1 MGPGPLKCGRPSR
14 DRRRST
20 VARCASW
27 TSACVPWTRASR
39 SRSPSRKAVSAS
51 CGGSRR
57 RWTSRSSGCTGCPT
71 DQCGWEDWR
80 RASFGGS
87 PRTKSRP
94 SSDCMDLRDRT
105 VMILGGSG
113 LVGHAV
119 ARRLLGAAPRRV
131 VLVALFEE
139 EVRAT
144 ARALEPHRGRAT
156 IEVEWGNVF
165 LPASLARLERGAVMA
180 NPEHRRLMLQDLLS
194 DLTDDVCH
202 RSYLYQLLLKYEPDA
217 VVDSINTATAF
228 AYQDALGSAQELL
241 ALARRGEVD
250 AGAVER
256 HVLLL
261 ALPQL
266 IRHVQILVE
275 ALKHAQTKAYVKIG
289 TSGTGGM
296 GFNIPYT
303 HSEERPS
310 RPLLTKSA
318 VAGAQSLLLFLLGR
332 TPGAPATIEIK
343 PTATIAWRE
352 IGFGPIR
359 RKGRL
364 IPLVDCPNP
373 VAVADAFAPDSAPWC
388 DLGKPLEGVFIDV
401 GENGLFSPDEFETV
415 TALGQME
422 FITPEEV
429 ADYAVM
435 ELEGRPTGRDVVAA
449 LDAATAGPTYRAGV
463 LRAAA
468 LGHLR
473 SLERQT
479 KSRAVAYEMLGP
491 PRLTKLL
498 WESHLCALLRPSVRA
513 LAQSR
518 ASDLA
523 AEAHTRVQRDS
534 GVRSHILS
542 VGIPILTPDGERLY
556 RGSFV
561 VVPGDRGDPRAA
573 APRGWV
579 DLRPDQF
586 GLWIQ
591 RAQEMLAQDAR
602 RAGRAADS
610 GSDRDWMAIGADD
623 PIEPARFATW
633 VFQFEDQGERIK
645 R

>member
-1 MGPGPLKCGRPSR
+1 M
-14 DRRRST
+14 
-20 VARCASW
+20 
-27 TSACVPWTRASR
+27 
-39 SRSPSRKAVSAS
+39 
-51 CGGSRR
+51 
-57 RWTSRSSGCTGCPT
+57 
-71 DQCGWEDWR
+71 E
-80 RASFGGS
+80 
-87 PRTKSRP
+87 
-94 SSDCMDLRDRT
+94 LRDRT

-131 VLVALFEE
+131 VLVALFED

-144 ARALEPHRGRAT
+144 ARALEPYRGRTT

-165 LPASLARLERGAVMA
+165 LPASLAQLERGSVMA

-194 DLTDDVCH
+194 ELTDDVFH
-202 RSYLYQLLLKYEPDA
+202 RSFLSRLLLKYKPDA

-228 AYQDALGSAQELL
+228 AYQDALRSAQDLL

-250 AGAVER
+250 EAAVER
-256 HVLLL
+256 HVLQLT
-261 ALPQL
+261 LPQL

-275 ALKHAQTKAYVKIG
+275 SLKRAETKAYVKIG

-310 RPLLTKSA
+310 RPLITKSA

-332 TPGAPATIEIK
+332 TPGAPATVEIK

-359 RKGRL
+359 RKGKP
-364 IPLVDCPNP
+364 IPLVDCPTP
-373 VAVADAFAPDSAPWC
+373 VALAQAFRPDAAPWC
-388 DLGKPLEGVFIDV
+388 ELGKPLEGVFIDV
-401 GENGLFSPDEFETV
+401 GENGLFAPDEFATV

-449 LDAATAGPTYRAGV
+449 LDAATAGPTYRAGI

-468 LGHLR
+468 LEHLR
-473 SLERQT
+473 ALEHQT

-518 ASDLA
+518 ATDLA

-556 RGSFV
+556 RGSLV
-561 VVPGDRGDPRAA
+561 VVPGEGGDPLAA

-586 GLWIQ
+586 GMWIK
-591 RAQEMLAQDAR
+591 RAQEMVAQDAR
-602 RAGRAADS
+602 RAGRAAES
-610 GSDRDWMAIGADD
+610 GSDVDWMAIGADH

-633 VFQFEDQGERIK
+633 VFRFEDRGERIK

>member
-1 MGPGPLKCGRPSR
+1 M
-14 DRRRST
+14 
-20 VARCASW
+20 
-27 TSACVPWTRASR
+27 
-39 SRSPSRKAVSAS
+39 
-51 CGGSRR
+51 
-57 RWTSRSSGCTGCPT
+57 
-71 DQCGWEDWR
+71 E
-80 RASFGGS
+80 
-87 PRTKSRP
+87 
-94 SSDCMDLRDRT
+94 LRDRT

-131 VLVALFEE
+131 VLVALFED

-144 ARALEPHRGRAT
+144 ARALEPYRGRTT

-165 LPASLARLERGAVMA
+165 LPASLAQLERGSVMA

-194 DLTDDVCH
+194 ELTDDVFH
-202 RSYLYQLLLKYEPDA
+202 RSFLSRLLLKYKPDA

-228 AYQDALGSAQELL
+228 AYQDGLRSAQDLL

-250 AGAVER
+250 EAAVER
-256 HVLLL
+256 HVLQLT
-261 ALPQL
+261 LPQL

-275 ALKHAQTKAYVKIG
+275 SLKRAETKAYVKIG

-332 TPGAPATIEIK
+332 TPGAPATVEIK

-359 RKGRL
+359 RKGKP
-364 IPLVDCPNP
+364 IPLVDCPTP
-373 VAVADAFAPDSAPWC
+373 VALARAFDPDAAPWC

-401 GENGLFSPDEFETV
+401 GENGLFAPDEFETV

-449 LDAATAGPTYRAGV
+449 LDAATAGPTYRAGM
-463 LRAAA
+463 LRASA
-468 LGHLR
+468 
-473 SLERQT
+473 LERLRALEHQT
-479 KSRAVAYEMLGP
+479 KSRSVAYEMLGP

-498 WESHLCALLRPSVRA
+498 WESHLCGLLRPSVRA

-518 ASDLA
+518 ATDLA
-523 AEAHTRVQRDS
+523 VEAQTRVERDATL
-534 GVRSHILS
+534 RSHILS

-556 RGSFV
+556 RGSLV
-561 VVPGDRGDPRAA
+561 VVPGEGGDPLAA

-586 GLWIQ
+586 GMWIK
-591 RAQEMLAQDAR
+591 RAQEMVAQDAR
-602 RAGRAADS
+602 RAGRAAES
-610 GSDRDWMAIGADD
+610 GSDVDWMAIGADH

-633 VFQFEDQGERIK
+633 VFRFEDRGERIK

>member
-1 MGPGPLKCGRPSR
+1 M
-14 DRRRST
+14 
-20 VARCASW
+20 
-27 TSACVPWTRASR
+27 
-39 SRSPSRKAVSAS
+39 
-51 CGGSRR
+51 
-57 RWTSRSSGCTGCPT
+57 
-71 DQCGWEDWR
+71 E
-80 RASFGGS
+80 
-87 PRTKSRP
+87 
-94 SSDCMDLRDRT
+94 LRDRT

-131 VLVALFEE
+131 VLVALFED

-144 ARALEPHRGRAT
+144 ARALEPYRGRTT

-165 LPASLARLERGAVMA
+165 LPASLAQLERGSVMA

-194 DLTDDVCH
+194 ELTDDVFH
-202 RSYLYQLLLKYEPDA
+202 RSFLSRLLLKYKPDA

-228 AYQDALGSAQELL
+228 AYQDGLRSAQDLL

-250 AGAVER
+250 EAAVER
-256 HVLLL
+256 HVLQLT
-261 ALPQL
+261 LPQL

-275 ALKHAQTKAYVKIG
+275 SLKRAETKAYVKIG

-310 RPLLTKSA
+310 RPLITKSA

-332 TPGAPATIEIK
+332 TPGAPATVEIK

-359 RKGRL
+359 RKGKP
-364 IPLVDCPNP
+364 IPLVDCPTP
-373 VAVADAFAPDSAPWC
+373 VALARAFDPDAAPWC

-401 GENGLFSPDEFETV
+401 GENGLFAPDEFETV

-449 LDAATAGPTYRAGV
+449 LDAATAGPTYRAGM
-463 LRAAA
+463 LRASA
-468 LGHLR
+468 
-473 SLERQT
+473 LERLRALEHQT
-479 KSRAVAYEMLGP
+479 KSRSVAYEMLGP

-518 ASDLA
+518 ATDLA
-523 AEAHTRVQRDS
+523 VEAQTRVERDATL
-534 GVRSHILS
+534 RSHILS

-556 RGSFV
+556 R
-561 VVPGDRGDPRAA
+561 
-573 APRGWV
+573 
-579 DLRPDQF
+579 
-586 GLWIQ
+586 
-591 RAQEMLAQDAR
+591 
-602 RAGRAADS
+602 
-610 GSDRDWMAIGADD
+610 
-623 PIEPARFATW
+623 
-633 VFQFEDQGERIK
+633 
-645 R
+645 

>member
-1 MGPGPLKCGRPSR
+1 M
-14 DRRRST
+14 
-20 VARCASW
+20 
-27 TSACVPWTRASR
+27 
-39 SRSPSRKAVSAS
+39 
-51 CGGSRR
+51 
-57 RWTSRSSGCTGCPT
+57 
-71 DQCGWEDWR
+71 E
-80 RASFGGS
+80 
-87 PRTKSRP
+87 
-94 SSDCMDLRDRT
+94 LRDRT

-131 VLVALFEE
+131 VLVALFED

-144 ARALEPHRGRAT
+144 ARALEPYRGRTT

-165 LPASLARLERGAVMA
+165 LPASLAQLERGSVMA

-194 DLTDDVCH
+194 ELTDDVFH
-202 RSYLYQLLLKYEPDA
+202 RSFLSRLLLKYKPDA

-228 AYQDALGSAQELL
+228 AYQDGLRSAQDLL

-250 AGAVER
+250 EAAVER
-256 HVLLL
+256 HVLQLT
-261 ALPQL
+261 LPQL

-275 ALKHAQTKAYVKIG
+275 SLKRAETKAYVKIG

-310 RPLLTKSA
+310 RPLITKSA

-332 TPGAPATIEIK
+332 TPGAPATVEIK

-359 RKGRL
+359 RKGKP
-364 IPLVDCPNP
+364 IPLVDCPTP
-373 VAVADAFAPDSAPWC
+373 VALARAFDPDAAPWC

-401 GENGLFSPDEFETV
+401 GENGLFAPDEFETV

-449 LDAATAGPTYRAGV
+449 LDAATAGPTYRAGM
-463 LRAAA
+463 LRASA
-468 LGHLR
+468 
-473 SLERQT
+473 LERLRALEHQT
-479 KSRAVAYEMLGP
+479 KSRSVAYEMLGP

-498 WESHLCALLRPSVRA
+498 WESHLCGLLRPSVRA

-518 ASDLA
+518 ATDLA
-523 AEAHTRVQRDS
+523 VEAQTRVERDATL
-534 GVRSHILS
+534 RSHILS

-556 RGSFV
+556 RGSLV
-561 VVPGDRGDPRAA
+561 VVPGEGGDPLAA

-579 DLRPDQF
+579 DLRPDEF
-586 GLWIQ
+586 GMWIK
-591 RAQEMLAQDAR
+591 RAQEMVAQDAR
-602 RAGRAADS
+602 RAGRAAES
-610 GSDRDWMAIGADD
+610 GSDVDWMAIGADH

-633 VFQFEDQGERIK
+633 VFRFEDRGERIK

>member
-1 MGPGPLKCGRPSR
+1 
-14 DRRRST
+14 
-20 VARCASW
+20 
-27 TSACVPWTRASR
+27 
-39 SRSPSRKAVSAS
+39 
-51 CGGSRR
+51 
-57 RWTSRSSGCTGCPT
+57 
-71 DQCGWEDWR
+71 
-80 RASFGGS
+80 
-87 PRTKSRP
+87 
-94 SSDCMDLRDRT
+94 MDLRDGT

-131 VLVALFEE
+131 VLVALFEA

-144 ARALEPHRGRAT
+144 ARALEPYRGRAT
-156 IEVEWGNVF
+156 LEVEWGNVL
-165 LPASLARLERGAVMA
+165 LPAGIAQLERGSVMA
-180 NPEHRRLMLQDLLS
+180 NAEHRRLMVQDLLS
-194 DLTDDVCH
+194 ELTDDVLQ
-202 RSYLYQLLLKYEPDA
+202 RSLLYQLLLKYKPDA

-228 AYQDALGSAQELL
+228 AYQDALRSAQDLL

-250 AGAVER
+250 EAAVER

-261 ALPQL
+261 TLPQL

-275 ALKHAQTKAYVKIG
+275 SLKRAETKAYVKIG

-318 VAGAQSLLLFLLGR
+318 VGGAQSLLLFLLGR
-332 TPGAPATIEIK
+332 TPGAPAAIEIK

-359 RKGRL
+359 RKGKL
-364 IPLVDCPNP
+364 IPLVDCPKP
-373 VAVADAFAPDSAPWC
+373 VKLAQAFSPGVAPWC

-401 GENGLFSPDEFETV
+401 GENGLFAPDEFET
-415 TALGQME
+415 
-422 FITPEEV
+422 EV
-429 ADYAVM
+429 ADYVAM

-449 LDAATAGPTYRAGV
+449 LDAATAGPTYRAGM
-463 LRAAA
+463 LRASA
-468 LGHLR
+468 LARLR
-473 SLERQT
+473 SLEQET
-479 KSRAVAYEMLGP
+479 QSRAVAYEMLGP

-498 WESHLCALLRPSVRA
+498 WESHLCGLLRPSVRA

-518 ASDLA
+518 PVELA
-523 AEAHTRVQRDS
+523 AEAYARVQRDS

-542 VGIPILTPDGERLY
+542 VGIPILTPDGEGLY
-556 RGSFV
+556 RGSLV
-561 VVPGDRGDPRAA
+561 VVPGDGADPRAA

-586 GLWIQ
+586 GVWIK
-591 RAQEMLAQDAR
+591 RAQQMVAQDAD
-602 RAGRAADS
+602 RAGRAAES
-610 GSDRDWMAIGADD
+610 GSDVDWMAIGADD
-623 PIEPARFATW
+623 PIQPARFATW
-633 VFQFEDQGERIK
+633 VFRFEDRGERIK

>member
-1 MGPGPLKCGRPSR
+1 M
-14 DRRRST
+14 
-20 VARCASW
+20 
-27 TSACVPWTRASR
+27 
-39 SRSPSRKAVSAS
+39 
-51 CGGSRR
+51 
-57 RWTSRSSGCTGCPT
+57 
-71 DQCGWEDWR
+71 E
-80 RASFGGS
+80 
-87 PRTKSRP
+87 
-94 SSDCMDLRDRT
+94 LRDRT

-119 ARRLLGAAPRRV
+119 ARRLLGAAPHRL
-131 VLVALFEE
+131 VLVALFED
-139 EVRAT
+139 EVKA
-144 ARALEPHRGRAT
+144 AAKALEAYRGRAA
-156 IEVEWGNVF
+156 IEVEWGDVF
-165 LPASLARLERGAVMA
+165 LPASLARLERSTILAEDA
-180 NPEHRRLMLQDLLS
+180 HRRLVLHDLLS
-194 DLTDDVCH
+194 DLTDDILH
-202 RSYLYQLLLKYEPDA
+202 RSFLYQLLTKYRPDA

-228 AYQDALGSAQELL
+228 AYQDVVRSAQDLL
-241 ALARRGEVD
+241 VLARRGNVD
-250 AGAVER
+250 EAAVER

-261 ALPQL
+261 TLPQL
-266 IRHVQILVE
+266 IRHMQILVE
-275 ALKHAQTKAYVKIG
+275 GLKRAETRAYVKIG

-332 TPGAPATIEIK
+332 TPGAPATVEIK

-359 RKGRL
+359 RKGKP
-364 IPLVDCPNP
+364 IPLVDCPTP
-373 VAVADAFAPDSAPWC
+373 VALAQAFGAGAAPWC
-388 DLGKPLEGVFIDV
+388 ELGKPLEGVFIDV

-429 ADYAVM
+429 ADYAIM

-449 LDAATAGPTYRAGV
+449 LDAATAGPTYRAGM
-463 LRAAA
+463 LRASA
-468 LGHLR
+468 LARLR
-473 SLERQT
+473 ALEQQT

-498 WESHLCALLRPSVRA
+498 WESYLCSLLRPSVRA

-518 ASDLA
+518 ADELA
-523 AEAHTRVQRDS
+523 AEAHARVERDAPL
-534 GVRSHILS
+534 RSHIVS

-556 RGSFV
+556 RGSLV
-561 VVPGDRGDPRAA
+561 VVGGDGGDPRVA

-579 DLRPDQF
+579 DLRPDEF
-586 GLWIQ
+586 GTWIK
-591 RAQEMLAQDAR
+591 RAQEMVAQAAR
-602 RAGRAADS
+602 RAGRAAES
-610 GSDRDWMAIGADD
+610 GSDVDWMAIDADD
-623 PIEPARFATW
+623 PIQPARFVTW
-633 VFQFEDQGERIK
+633 VFRFEDRGERIK

>member
-1 MGPGPLKCGRPSR
+1 M
-14 DRRRST
+14 
-20 VARCASW
+20 
-27 TSACVPWTRASR
+27 
-39 SRSPSRKAVSAS
+39 
-51 CGGSRR
+51 
-57 RWTSRSSGCTGCPT
+57 
-71 DQCGWEDWR
+71 E
-80 RASFGGS
+80 
-87 PRTKSRP
+87 
-94 SSDCMDLRDRT
+94 LRDRT

-131 VLVALFEE
+131 VLVALFED

-144 ARALEPHRGRAT
+144 ARALEPYRGRTT

-165 LPASLARLERGAVMA
+165 LPASLAQLERGSVMA

-194 DLTDDVCH
+194 ELTDDVFH
-202 RSYLYQLLLKYEPDA
+202 RSFLSRLLLKYKPDA

-228 AYQDALGSAQELL
+228 AYQDGLRSAQDLL

-250 AGAVER
+250 EAAVER
-256 HVLLL
+256 HVLQLT
-261 ALPQL
+261 LPQL

-275 ALKHAQTKAYVKIG
+275 SLKRAETKAYVKIG

-310 RPLLTKSA
+310 RPLITKSA

-332 TPGAPATIEIK
+332 TPGAPATVEIK

-359 RKGRL
+359 RKGKP
-364 IPLVDCPNP
+364 IPLVDCPTP
-373 VAVADAFAPDSAPWC
+373 VALARAFDPDAAPWC

-401 GENGLFSPDEFETV
+401 GENGLFAPDEFETV

-449 LDAATAGPTYRAGV
+449 LDAATAGPTYRAGM
-463 LRAAA
+463 LRASA
-468 LGHLR
+468 
-473 SLERQT
+473 LERLRALEHQT
-479 KSRAVAYEMLGP
+479 KSRSVAYEMLGP

-518 ASDLA
+518 ATDLA
-523 AEAHTRVQRDS
+523 VEAQTRVERDATL
-534 GVRSHILS
+534 RSHILS

-556 RGSFV
+556 RGSLV
-561 VVPGDRGDPRAA
+561 VVPGEGGDPRAA

-579 DLRPDQF
+579 DLRPDEF
-586 GLWIQ
+586 GMWIK
-591 RAQEMLAQDAR
+591 RAQEMVAQDAR
-602 RAGRAADS
+602 RAGRAAES
-610 GSDRDWMAIGADD
+610 GSDVDWMAIGADH

-633 VFQFEDQGERIK
+633 VFRFEDRGERIK

>member
-1 MGPGPLKCGRPSR
+1 M
-14 DRRRST
+14 
-20 VARCASW
+20 
-27 TSACVPWTRASR
+27 
-39 SRSPSRKAVSAS
+39 
-51 CGGSRR
+51 
-57 RWTSRSSGCTGCPT
+57 
-71 DQCGWEDWR
+71 E
-80 RASFGGS
+80 
-87 PRTKSRP
+87 
-94 SSDCMDLRDRT
+94 LRDRT

-131 VLVALFEE
+131 VLVALFED

-144 ARALEPHRGRAT
+144 ARALEPYRGRTT
-156 IEVEWGNVF
+156 IAVEWGNVF
-165 LPASLARLERGAVMA
+165 LPANLAQLERGSVMA

-194 DLTDDVCH
+194 ELTDDVFH
-202 RSYLYQLLLKYEPDA
+202 RSFLSRLLLKYKPDA

-228 AYQDALGSAQELL
+228 AYQDGLRSAQDLL

-250 AGAVER
+250 EAAVER
-256 HVLLL
+256 HVLQLT
-261 ALPQL
+261 LPQL

-275 ALKHAQTKAYVKIG
+275 SLKRAETKAYVKIG

-310 RPLLTKSA
+310 RPLITKSA

-332 TPGAPATIEIK
+332 TPGAPATVEIK

-359 RKGRL
+359 RKGKP
-364 IPLVDCPNP
+364 IPLVDCPTP
-373 VAVADAFAPDSAPWC
+373 VALARAFDPDAAPWC

-401 GENGLFSPDEFETV
+401 GENGLFAPDEFETV

-449 LDAATAGPTYRAGV
+449 LDAATAGPTYRAGM
-463 LRAAA
+463 LRASA
-468 LGHLR
+468 
-473 SLERQT
+473 LERLRALEHQT
-479 KSRAVAYEMLGP
+479 KSRSVAYEMLGP

-498 WESHLCALLRPSVRA
+498 WESHLCGLLRPSVRA

-518 ASDLA
+518 ATDLA
-523 AEAHTRVQRDS
+523 VEAQTRVERDATL
-534 GVRSHILS
+534 RSHILS

-556 RGSFV
+556 RGSLV
-561 VVPGDRGDPRAA
+561 VVPGEGGDPRAA

-579 DLRPDQF
+579 DLRPDEF
-586 GLWIQ
+586 GMWIK
-591 RAQEMLAQDAR
+591 RAQEMVAQDAR
-602 RAGRAADS
+602 RAGRAAES
-610 GSDRDWMAIGADD
+610 GSDVDWMAIGADH

-633 VFQFEDQGERIK
+633 VFRFEDRGERIK

>member
-1 MGPGPLKCGRPSR
+1 
-14 DRRRST
+14 
-20 VARCASW
+20 
-27 TSACVPWTRASR
+27 
-39 SRSPSRKAVSAS
+39 
-51 CGGSRR
+51 
-57 RWTSRSSGCTGCPT
+57 
-71 DQCGWEDWR
+71 
-80 RASFGGS
+80 
-87 PRTKSRP
+87 
-94 SSDCMDLRDRT
+94 
-105 VMILGGSG
+105 
-113 LVGHAV
+113 GHAV
-119 ARRLLGAAPRRV
+119 ARRLLAAAPRRL

-144 ARALEPHRGRAT
+144 ARALDPYRGRAA

-165 LPASLARLERGAVMA
+165 LPGSLAQLERGAVVA
-180 NPEHRRLMLQDLLS
+180 NPDQRRLMLQDLLS
-194 DLTDDVCH
+194 ELTDDVLQ
-202 RSYLYQLLLKYEPDA
+202 RSFLYQLLVKYKPDA
-217 VVDSINTATAF
+217 VVDAINTATAF
-228 AYQDALGSAQELL
+228 AYQDPVESAQELL
-241 ALARRGEVD
+241 ALATAGKVD
-250 AGAVER
+250 EATVER

-261 ALPQL
+261 TLPQL

-275 ALKHAQTKAYVKIG
+275 SLRRAETKAYVKIG

-332 TPGAPATIEIK
+332 TPGAPATVEIK

-359 RKGRL
+359 RKGKP
-364 IPLVDCPNP
+364 IPLVDCPAP
-373 VAVADAFAPDSAPWC
+373 VDLAQAFGPHAAPWRE
-388 DLGKPLEGVFIDV
+388 LGKPLEGVFIDV
-401 GENGLFSPDEFETV
+401 GENGLFAPDEFATV

-435 ELEGRPTGRDVVAA
+435 ELEGRPTGRDV
-449 LDAATAGPTYRAGV
+449 
-463 LRAAA
+463 
-468 LGHLR
+468 
-473 SLERQT
+473 
-479 KSRAVAYEMLGP
+479 
-491 PRLTKLL
+491 
-498 WESHLCALLRPSVRA
+498 
-513 LAQSR
+513 
-518 ASDLA
+518 
-523 AEAHTRVQRDS
+523 
-534 GVRSHILS
+534 GVRSHIRS

-561 VVPGDRGDPRAA
+561 VVPGDRSDPRAA

-586 GLWIQ
+586 GLWIK

-610 GSDRDWMAIGADD
+610 GSDR
-623 PIEPARFATW
+623 
-633 VFQFEDQGERIK
+633 
-645 R
+645 

>member
-1 MGPGPLKCGRPSR
+1 
-14 DRRRST
+14 
-20 VARCASW
+20 
-27 TSACVPWTRASR
+27 
-39 SRSPSRKAVSAS
+39 
-51 CGGSRR
+51 
-57 RWTSRSSGCTGCPT
+57 
-71 DQCGWEDWR
+71 
-80 RASFGGS
+80 
-87 PRTKSRP
+87 
-94 SSDCMDLRDRT
+94 MDLRDRT

-144 ARALEPHRGRAT
+144 ARALEPYRGRAT
-156 IEVEWGNVF
+156 LEVEWGNVF
-165 LPASLARLERGAVMA
+165 LPAGIAQLERGSVMA
-180 NPEHRRLMLQDLLS
+180 NAEHRRLLIQDLLS
-194 DLTDDVCH
+194 ELTDDVLQ
-202 RSYLYQLLLKYEPDA
+202 RSFLYQLLLKYKPDA

-228 AYQDALGSAQELL
+228 AYQDALRSAQDLL

-250 AGAVER
+250 EAAVER

-261 ALPQL
+261 TLPQL

-275 ALKHAQTKAYVKIG
+275 SLKRAETKAYVKIG

-318 VAGAQSLLLFLLGR
+318 VGGAQSLLLFLLGR
-332 TPGAPATIEIK
+332 TPGAPAAIEIK

-359 RKGRL
+359 RKGKP
-364 IPLVDCPNP
+364 IPLVDCPKP
-373 VAVADAFAPDSAPWC
+373 VDLAQAFRPGAAPWC

-401 GENGLFSPDEFETV
+401 GENGLFAPDEFETV

-429 ADYAVM
+429 ADYVAM

-449 LDAATAGPTYRAGV
+449 LDAATAGPTYRAGM
-463 LRAAA
+463 LRASA
-468 LGHLR
+468 LARLR
-473 SLERQT
+473 SLEQET
-479 KSRAVAYEMLGP
+479 QSRAVAYEMLGP

-498 WESHLCALLRPSVRA
+498 WESHLCGLLRPSVRA

-518 ASDLA
+518 PVELA
-523 AEAHTRVQRDS
+523 AEAHARVQRDS

-542 VGIPILTPDGERLY
+542 VGIPILTPDGEGLY
-556 RGSFV
+556 RGSLV
-561 VVPGDRGDPRAA
+561 VVPGDGADPRAA

-586 GLWIQ
+586 GVWIK
-591 RAQEMLAQDAR
+591 RAQQMVAQDVD
-602 RAGRAADS
+602 RAGRAAES
-610 GSDRDWMAIGADD
+610 GSDVDWMAIGADD
-623 PIEPARFATW
+623 PIQPARFATW
-633 VFQFEDQGERIK
+633 VFRFEDRGERIK